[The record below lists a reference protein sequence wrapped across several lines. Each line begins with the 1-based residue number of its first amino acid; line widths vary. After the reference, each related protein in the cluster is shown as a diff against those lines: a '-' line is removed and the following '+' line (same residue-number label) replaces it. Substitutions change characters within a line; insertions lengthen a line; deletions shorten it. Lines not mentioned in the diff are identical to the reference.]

1 MLSHYYDINLYH
13 DVVTGWS
20 ATGILHFMNTM
31 PIEWLVVQEA
41 RYSRNSNI
49 WQQVHHHSHLYWS
62 GDWPQ
67 INSSYISLVSLS
79 TMSATSLVT
88 KRLLSKLPLTP
99 SHANLHKCHNALSF
113 HQVWEAMASKYI
125 IMTYMPS
132 MDDPAD
138 ILSKHWAYQV
148 VYQILKP
155 ILFFSE
161 NMVDIIQE
169 GWSNTMIS
177 SLDIHVG

>member
-1 MLSHYYDINLYH
+1 
-13 DVVTGWS
+13 
-20 ATGILHFMNTM
+20 
-31 PIEWLVVQEA
+31 
-41 RYSRNSNI
+41 
-49 WQQVHHHSHLYWS
+49 
-62 GDWPQ
+62 
-67 INSSYISLVSLS
+67 
-79 TMSATSLVT
+79 MSATSLVT

-169 GWSNTMIS
+169 G
-177 SLDIHVG
+177 